1 MDHRYNQ
8 ESRNI
13 VNIRV
18 GQDPNNPNRDIFIRT
33 NEEIPIVRDDNFHY
47 ASQSLQDQR
56 NRRFILI
63 GMDTIQH
70 NSLRI
75 KIDGD
80 KSEILMPNP
89 NYQQPAEK
97 KFYKLKT
104 LAYPDLSIQQN
115 QEFNIHNINS

>member
-1 MDHRYNQ
+1 
-8 ESRNI
+8 
-13 VNIRV
+13 
-18 GQDPNNPNRDIFIRT
+18 
-33 NEEIPIVRDDNFHY
+33 
-47 ASQSLQDQR
+47 
-56 NRRFILI
+56 
-63 GMDTIQH
+63 MDTIQH
-70 NSLRI
+70 NGLRI

-89 NYQQPAEK
+89 NYQQPTEK